1 MPRPSL
7 WCDKARGLSDGQRKL
22 CRKVPGLQTAIK
34 KGIEKGLSECERE
47 FMWNRWNCTL
57 LGEKSFFQRAP
68 GESLVVGNDSVIPVF
83 YSYQVLRAWLLVD
96 LAPGPYSNART
107 A

>member
-68 GESLVVGNDSVIPVF
+68 GESLVVGNDLSLFFIYIRYYVHG
-83 YSYQVLRAWLLVD
+83 YWLI
-96 LAPGPYSNART
+96 
-107 A
+107 